1 MLFTAGNEEKIYQYC
16 RYKMYLI
23 SIMNF
28 GPGWYMKA
36 LHVQNVKQSMVRG
49 IIITY
54 VILIMAHI
62 SIVSRK
68 RNAQNGF
75 LSPYPT
81 LLENHSPNTCYSSH
95 VTQWIKQPSQY
106 VQLVLV
112 ESFCLCSFKINVKLK
127 LNLRNLFLSIQVVI
141 ECSLLMQIY
150 AVLGSYEGVRGTRYP
165 VMKWHIST

>member
-1 MLFTAGNEEKIYQYC
+1 
-16 RYKMYLI
+16 MYSI
-23 SIMNF
+23 SIINFF
-28 GPGWYMKA
+28 GPGWYMKV
-36 LHVQNVKQSMVRG
+36 LHAQNIKQSMVRG

-112 ESFCLCSFKINVKLK
+112 EFLCLCSFKSRK
-127 LNLRNLFLSIQVVI
+127 RNAQNGFLSPYPTLLENHSPNTLVDLWNSQVFTFV
-141 ECSLLMQIY
+141 LL
-150 AVLGSYEGVRGTRYP
+150 L
-165 VMKWHIST
+165 

>member
-1 MLFTAGNEEKIYQYC
+1 
-16 RYKMYLI
+16 
-23 SIMNF
+23 
-28 GPGWYMKA
+28 
-36 LHVQNVKQSMVRG
+36 MVRG

-112 ESFCLCSFKINVKLK
+112 EFLCLCSFKSRK
-127 LNLRNLFLSIQVVI
+127 RNAQNGFLSPYPTLLENHSPNTCYSSHLTQWIKQPLQYIQLVLV
-141 ECSLLMQIY
+141 EFLYSCSFKSRKRNAQNKFL
-150 AVLGSYEGVRGTRYP
+150 SFYP
-165 VMKWHIST
+165 TLPSSKTTA